1 VTVREIAPYE
11 QSIEAPEVTARLQSA
26 EAPFAPFAPEIVE
39 FCGRLSRLIFLNR
52 AARAY
57 PELQSLG
64 FWMRPAGLHALRKE
78 VQRLE
83 TPHTR
88 LTPRG
93 VVFHVPPANVDT
105 MFVYSWIVSMLMG
118 NRNLIRISSSV
129 TPQVALLCEILNEA
143 LAEANPI
150 FRNQTIIVQ
159 YGHEREI
166 TETFSQAADVRVI
179 WGGDQTVNAIRS
191 IPLPPHATEL
201 TFPDRFS
208 LCAIRAEK
216 YLNLDESQGA
226 SLAEKFYNDTFWFDQ
241 MACSSPR
248 LMLWCGEKA
257 ECGRAS
263 REFFGRLKSCIR
275 SKGYAPEIGVRMNRF
290 TFACRAMLDRPVT
303 AYEDFQGDLPVL
315 TLGSLENFS
324 RDHCGGGLMLEFQ
337 SSGLEALVP
346 AVDHRD
352 QTLTQFGF
360 DSAELETLVRHL
372 NGRGIDRIVPI
383 GEALH
388 FQHFWD
394 GYDLFQSL
402 SRSIYVQS

>member
-1 VTVREIAPYE
+1 MIVRQIAP
-11 QSIEAPEVTARLQSA
+11 SA
-26 EAPFAPFAPEIVE
+26 EFVEASEVAARVHGADARFAPFSPEALH
-39 FCGRLSRLIFLNR
+39 FCGRLSRLIFLDQ
-52 AARAY
+52 AARTF
-57 PELQSLG
+57 PELQALA
-64 FWMRPAGLHALRKE
+64 FWMRPAELTVLSDAVR
-78 VQRLE
+78 RLE

-88 LTPRG
+88 LAPRG

-105 MFVYSWIVSMLMG
+105 MFVYSWIASVLMG
-118 NRNLIRISSSV
+118 NRNLIRISSST
-129 TPQVALLCEILNEA
+129 TPQVELLCRIINQA
-143 LAEANPI
+143 LAEADPA
-150 FRNQTIIVQ
+150 FRDQTVIVQ

-166 TETFSQAADVRVI
+166 TELFSRAADVRVI

-208 LCAIRAEK
+208 SCAIRAAR
-216 YLNLDESQGA
+216 YLSLDEMQGNG
-226 SLAEKFYNDTFWFDQ
+226 LAEKFFNDTFWFDQ

-248 LMLWCGEKA
+248 LLLWCGDTT
-257 ECGRAS
+257 ECAAAS
-263 REFFGRLKSCIR
+263 SLFFERLQACIQRKS
-275 SKGYAPEIGVRMNRF
+275 YAPDVSTRLNRF

-303 AYEDFQGDLPVL
+303 AYRDFEGDLPVL
-315 TLGSLENFS
+315 TLASLENFS

-337 SSGLEALVP
+337 GHDLSALAPIVS
-346 AVDHRD
+346 HRD

-360 DSAELETLVRHL
+360 DAVELDTFVRRL

-388 FQHFWD
+388 FQRFWD

>member
-1 VTVREIAPYE
+1 MTVREIAPYE
-11 QSIEAPEVTARLQSA
+11 QFVEASEVTARLQSA
-26 EAPFAPFAPEIVE
+26 ESPFAPFAPETVQ
-39 FCGRLSRLIFLNR
+39 FCGRLSRLIFLNKQ
-52 AARAY
+52 ARAF
-57 PELQSLG
+57 PELQALA
-64 FWMRPAGLHALRKE
+64 FWMRPAGLEALSNE
-78 VQRLE
+78 VRRLE

-93 VVFHVPPANVDT
+93 IVFHVPPANVDT

-118 NRNLIRISSSV
+118 NRNLVRISSSV

-143 LAEANPI
+143 LAEVNSI

-166 TETFSQAADVRVI
+166 TETFSRAADVRVI

-208 LCAIRAEK
+208 LCAIRAGK
-216 YLNLDESQGA
+216 YLGLDEAQGA

-248 LMLWCGEKA
+248 LLLWCGENA

-263 REFFGRLKSCIR
+263 RVFFGRLQSCMR

-290 TFACRAMLDRPVT
+290 TFACRAILDRPVT
-303 AYEDFQGDLPVL
+303 AYEDFEGELPVL

-324 RDHCGGGLMLEFQ
+324 RDHCGGGLMLQFQ
-337 SSGLEALVP
+337 STGLDALIS
-346 AVDHRD
+346 AVHHRD

-360 DSAELETLVRHL
+360 DSAELETLVRRL